1 MSTAP
6 GDDYLLVDA
15 TALLGAADS
24 APARPTDP
32 PAQWPFL
39 LVGLVALVGLLFVA
53 AGSLLQGLY
62 GLVVAM
68 SLAALLRLVLPT
80 RTVGWL
86 ASRSR
91 VFDAG
96 GFAVLALG
104 LAAATVLLVG

>member
-6 GDDYLLVDA
+6 GDDYLVVDT

-24 APARPTDP
+24 APARPADP

-39 LVGLVALVGLLFVA
+39 LVALVGLVGLVFIA
-53 AGSLLQGLY
+53 TGSLLQGLN
-62 GLVVAM
+62 GLIVTM

-80 RTVGWL
+80 RTAGWL
-86 ASRSR
+86 ASRGR
-91 VFDAG
+91 VFDAA

-104 LAAATVLLVG
+104 LAAATVLLLP